1 MKRVYLA
8 LAIMVSAVGLSAC
21 EREADVASRNVSRAA
36 DEFEVVRR
44 IVFVNSWTDNYLLS
58 IEGRCSLGNRDSQG
72 QLSVTCKHGSGRYKK
87 HFLGLGANVTY
98 FVEQMDD
105 VGVSGDHYKVNFK
118 PTVLLPSLSLN
129 R

>member
-58 IEGRCSLGNRDSQG
+58 IEGHQIFRNSIHGNVICLRA
-72 QLSVTCKHGSGRYKK
+72 TR
-87 HFLGLGANVTY
+87 
-98 FVEQMDD
+98 
-105 VGVSGDHYKVNFK
+105 
-118 PTVLLPSLSLN
+118 VL
-129 R
+129 